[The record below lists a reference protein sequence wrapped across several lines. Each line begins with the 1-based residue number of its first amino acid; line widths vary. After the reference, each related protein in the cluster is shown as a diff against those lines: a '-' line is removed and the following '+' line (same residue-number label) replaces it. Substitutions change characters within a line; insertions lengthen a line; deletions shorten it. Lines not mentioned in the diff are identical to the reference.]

1 MQEVIET
8 ILNLQFLG
16 NEQQPSEESEQLA
29 VLRERIATRLK
40 TASQN
45 DADFFRNMVS
55 ALVMLPKQVAPV
67 LRAELILDVANYFY
81 FAALP
86 FDAIEPLKEAEILA
100 NASGQH
106 ALAHRAANTLGV
118 IYADTGNVAKA
129 IEKYS
134 QALDIAQEL
143 GDIVAEVK
151 TWVNLGVALYYCA
164 EYEEAVACYRRV
176 IEMAQDNPLLKTY
189 KISALS
195 NIALA
200 SLHSENYSRG
210 LRAARRALAEVE
222 EPQTAAQLV
231 SRVLLEKNAARLLIE
246 TKEEGDIQEAKIH
259 VDKAKHYAALSKSP
273 RADLEASIAEGLY
286 LVYNGASDLG
296 LSRLTGALEKARF
309 VRSALRDVL
318 VALVKAYEFAGQP
331 DRALIYLRELM
342 EHTKKFQQD
351 NTLRYLKLQLTKF
364 DSEEHGDERP
374 TKALIRHE
382 EALRGKVAEKE
393 LFKARTEILER
404 LAVTA
409 ELRDDSTG
417 EHSYRVG
424 KLASLLAV
432 EYSCDEDT
440 IFMIDLAGR
449 LHDIGKV
456 GVPDAILLKPAK
468 LNAAEQ
474 QIMRTHT
481 VVGAELLSKSNIPQM
496 QMAEEI
502 ARSHHEWW
510 DGNGYPG
517 TFSGTGIPLAA
528 RITALA
534 DVYDALTHKRPYKLA
549 WPIDAA
555 IDEIAALKGRQFDPE
570 LTDLFLVLIT
580 RLRREHKNLDAF
592 LGQAARESPFLQ
604 ARAKINDA
612 LSRSHV
618 GANAGSNSR
627 LDTQR

>member
-1 MQEVIET
+1 MQEVLET
-8 ILNLQFLG
+8 IQNLKSLRSDPG
-16 NEQQPSEESEQLA
+16 SPAVREQLEL
-29 VLRERIATRLK
+29 LRESISARLK
-40 TASQN
+40 AASQA
-45 DADFFRNMVS
+45 DASFFRGVVQ
-55 ALVMLPKQVAPV
+55 ALVELPEYIAPE
-67 LRAELILDVANYFY
+67 LRVELILDVAQYFY
-81 FAALP
+81 FAGLP
-86 FDAIEPLKEAEILA
+86 FDAIGPLKKAETLA
-100 NASGQH
+100 SASNQKS
-106 ALAHRAANTLGV
+106 LVHRAANTLGV
-118 IYADTGNVAKA
+118 IYADTGNLAKA
-129 IEKYS
+129 MEKYS
-134 QALDIAQEL
+134 QALEVAQEL
-143 GDIVAEVK
+143 KDVAAETK
-151 TWVNLGVALYYCA
+151 TWGNLGVALYYCG
-164 EYEEAVACYRRV
+164 EWEKAVACHRRA
-176 IEMAQDNPLLKTY
+176 IEMAQDDPSLKTY

-200 SLHSENYSRG
+200 SLHSEEYARG
-210 LRAARRALAEVE
+210 LRAARRALAEVD
-222 EPQTAAQLV
+222 EPKTPAQLF
-231 SRVLLEKNAARLLIE
+231 SRVLLENNTARLLVEIG
-246 TKEEGDIQEAKIH
+246 EEGDIDEAKLH
-259 VDKAKHYAALSKSP
+259 VDRAKHFAAMSKSP
-273 RADLEASIAEGLY
+273 RAELEASIAEGLL
-286 LVYNGASDLG
+286 LVHCGANDLG
-296 LSRLTGALEKARF
+296 LSRLTAALEKARF
-309 VRSALRDVL
+309 LRASLRDAL
-318 VALVKAYEFAGQP
+318 IALVKAYEFVGQP
-331 DRALIYLRELM
+331 DRALVYLRELM

-351 NTLRYLKLQLTKF
+351 NTLRYLRLQLNVAES
-364 DSEEHGDERP
+364 DMQDEK
-374 TKALIRHE
+374 TAKTLMRHE
-382 EALRGKVAEKE
+382 EALRGKVAEQE

-424 KLASLLAV
+424 KLASLLAM
-432 EYSCDEDT
+432 EYNCDEDT

-510 DGNGYPG
+510 NGNGYPG
-517 TFSGTGIPLAA
+517 VLSGTAIPLAA

-534 DVYDALTHKRPYKLA
+534 DVFDALTHKRPYKLA

-555 IDEIAALKGRQFDPE
+555 VDEVASLKGRQFDPE

-580 RLRREHKNLDAF
+580 RLRREHKDLDAF

-612 LSRSHV
+612 LNRGPVDGGGS
-618 GANAGSNSR
+618 SNSR